1 MVNHQHPGPSR
12 EKSLDTTFLALADP
26 TRRAILA
33 VLHTGDASVSEL
45 ARPHKMSMPAVM
57 KHIGVLERAGL
68 VSHHKTGRT
77 RRCHLVASPMQ
88 QASAW
93 LGTYKRFWEGRLDAL
108 ERFLEATSPEPNTTS
123 KPNEQE

>member
-1 MVNHQHPGPSR
+1 MVKHQPN
-12 EKSLDTTFLALADP
+12 LDTTFLALADP

-33 VLHTGDASVSEL
+33 VLHNGDASVSDL

-77 RRCHLVASPMQ
+77 RRCHLVAAPM
-88 QASAW
+88 AEAVSW
-93 LGTYKRFWEGRLDAL
+93 LDYYRQFWENKLDSL
-108 ERFLEATSPEPNTTS
+108 ELFLQNQQPKSNP
-123 KPNEQE
+123 QE

>member
-1 MVNHQHPGPSR
+1 MVKHLHPEPAQ
-12 EKSLDTTFLALADP
+12 EKTLDTTFLALADP

-33 VLHTGDASVSEL
+33 VLHHGDASVSDL

-57 KHIGVLERAGL
+57 KHIAVLERAGL

-93 LGTYKRFWEGRLDAL
+93 LGTYRRFWEGRLDAL
-108 ERFLEATSPEPNTTS
+108 ENFLESTKPESEINTE
-123 KPNEQE
+123 KE